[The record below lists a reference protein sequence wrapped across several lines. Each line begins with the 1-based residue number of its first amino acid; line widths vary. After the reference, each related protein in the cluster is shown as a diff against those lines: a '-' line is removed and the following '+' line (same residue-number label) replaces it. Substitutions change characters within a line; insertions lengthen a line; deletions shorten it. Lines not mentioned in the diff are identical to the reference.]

1 MNGVKLTMFSPV
13 VKIRVTGRSTA
24 PYGEKRVH
32 THVSPLE
39 VCDMGFLDKLKKSA
53 DDVEEKAS
61 ELVSDH
67 SDKLHEGIEKTADFA
82 DEKTKGKY
90 SDKIEKVEKAA
101 SDLVDKVA
109 SGEPP
114 TPSNEVDDADAPD
127 DEASEDDDTPAA

>member
-1 MNGVKLTMFSPV
+1 
-13 VKIRVTGRSTA
+13 
-24 PYGEKRVH
+24 
-32 THVSPLE
+32 
-39 VCDMGFLDKLKKSA
+39 MGFLDRLKKSA

-90 SDKIEKVEKAA
+90 SEKIDKVEKAA

-109 SGEPP
+109 GGGEPP

-127 DEASEDDDTPAA
+127 DTETSEDDEPDDTPAA